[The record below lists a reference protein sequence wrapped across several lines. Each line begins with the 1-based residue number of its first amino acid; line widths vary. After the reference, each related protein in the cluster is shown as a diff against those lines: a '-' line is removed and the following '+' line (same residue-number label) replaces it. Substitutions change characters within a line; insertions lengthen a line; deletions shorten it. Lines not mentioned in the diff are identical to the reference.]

1 MNQSVCNWGI
11 SMKHSFRLSGLLD
24 VSRADTLHGALDA
37 LLVNEG
43 MVTLEADSV
52 ERIDTSIFQLLVAFK
67 RELNKR
73 GFDLQWSNASDVIIF
88 TARSLGLLEALNLSA
103 QH

>member
-1 MNQSVCNWGI
+1 
-11 SMKHSFRLSGLLD
+11 MKHSFCLSGLLD

-37 LLVNEG
+37 LLANEG

-52 ERIDTSIFQLLVAFK
+52 ERIDTSILQLLVAFK

-73 GFDLQWSNASDVIIF
+73 GFDLQWANASDVIIF
-88 TARSLGLLEALNLSA
+88 TARSLGLLEALNLSV